1 MKRLTDEQIDF
12 LADNLERHG
21 IDDERLR
28 VELLDHVC
36 VLVEVE
42 LNAGKTFEDAYQLVL
57 QRFGNDGFRRVQDE
71 TLEFTNYP
79 KFITKQ
85 LLIGVGI
92 VGAVLFLAGIALRF
106 GHLPYK
112 GFFLAIG
119 VLLLCYVFMPLALMY
134 NLIRVRDRLFAL
146 FGAVTFFLVLHAI
159 MFRLMRLPQARYF
172 LPFALFVLLA
182 FVGTAIIKW
191 LRQRKKTP
199 FK

>member
-1 MKRLTDEQIDF
+1 MKRLTDDQVDF
-12 LADNLERHG
+12 LADNLEKHG
-21 IDDERLR
+21 IEDERLR
-28 VELLDHVC
+28 GELLDHVC

-42 LNAGKTFEDAYQLVL
+42 LNTGKTFEEAYQLVL
-57 QRFGNDGFRRVQDE
+57 QRFGNDGFRRVQND
-71 TLEFTNYP
+71 TLEYTNYP

-85 LLIGVGI
+85 LLAGIGIAGATVFLTGI
-92 VGAVLFLAGIALRF
+92 VLRF

-119 VLLLCYVFMPLALMY
+119 VLMLCYVFMPLALMY

-146 FGAVTFFLVLHAI
+146 FGAVTFFLLLHAV

-172 LPFALFVLLA
+172 LPFAFLVLVA
-182 FVGTAIIKW
+182 FGGTALAKW
-191 LRQRKKTP
+191 LQQRKKTS